1 MYPAVMAGC
10 VYPVG
15 PPTILIKGRD
25 PMVPWESFL
34 GVAKIK
40 IRSPASMHLPFL
52 PTRSEDNKVL
62 FALGTFVGTYTSV
75 EIKKALELGYVVLDT
90 YEQWHYP
97 ASSTELFKSYI
108 DTFYEMKKEA
118 KEQGNAGLALNAK
131 LCLNSMYGKLGE
143 NNQNM
148 RQTQIINNYEDLSA
162 YLFGDFQQVA
172 VTLLTENVGYCSVT
186 KAQTVVEKPTT
197 NVILASFI
205 TSHARTKLYTEG
217 YEKLGELMLYADT
230 DSLIYVSPTGEH
242 LVPLDTTGELGL
254 WTSELEDPND
264 FYQEFVSSGPK
275 SYCLKSF
282 SGRGDQVKT
291 KGFRLHHKNAQLFNF
306 QKLKEQVVAK
316 ASNEPLEKMILHKG
330 EMQMVR
336 NQFKI
341 QVRENQG
348 KKINLVFD
356 KRKML
361 APEMDVDGELKCIRT
376 HPVTC

>member
-1 MYPAVMAGC
+1 MM
-10 VYPVG
+10 
-15 PPTILIKGRD
+15 
-25 PMVPWESFL
+25 
-34 GVAKIK
+34 
-40 IRSPASMHLPFL
+40 
-52 PTRSEDNKVL
+52 L
-62 FALGTFVGTYTSV
+62 FT
-75 EIKKALELGYVVLDT
+75 
-90 YEQWHYP
+90 
-97 ASSTELFKSYI
+97 
-108 DTFYEMKKEA
+108 
-118 KEQGNAGLALNAK
+118 NA
-131 LCLNSMYGKLGE
+131 
-143 NNQNM
+143 
-148 RQTQIINNYEDLSA
+148 
-162 YLFGDFQQVA
+162 
-172 VTLLTENVGYCSVT
+172 
-186 KAQTVVEKPTT
+186 
-197 NVILASFI
+197 
-205 TSHARTKLYTEG
+205 
-217 YEKLGELMLYADT
+217 
-230 DSLIYVSPTGEH
+230 
-242 LVPLDTTGELGL
+242 LDTTGELGL